1 MKPFCFA
8 LLSLILFV
16 SCHNDDEN
24 TEKPEVEEELYFP
37 PLTGNDWENI
47 STESLGWNIEAQA
60 ELFNYLE
67 THNTRAFIL
76 LKDGKIVIE
85 KYWGDNILGTS
96 DFDRDTNWYWAS
108 AGKTL
113 SATLT
118 GIAQEEGVLNIN
130 DKTSDYLGSGWTS
143 LSAEKENLIT
153 IKNQLSM
160 TTGLDY
166 EVNDLNCTL
175 PSCLA
180 YKADAGTQ
188 WYYHNAPYTLLSEV
202 ISQATQ
208 MDYNQYTDDKLE
220 SKIGMDG
227 QWIQNGYNNVYWS
240 TPRAM
245 ARFGLLMLNQ
255 GVWAGTP
262 VLSSLDYFNDMTTS
276 SQNLNPSYGYL
287 WWLNGKN
294 SIVFPSVDFSFNMAL
309 ADNAPAD
316 LIAGMGKNGQYVE
329 CIPSKNMVV
338 VRMGEAPNNDL
349 VPIQFHN
356 DMWLKISAMIQ
367 D

>member
-8 LLSLILFV
+8 LLSLILSV
-16 SCHNDDEN
+16 SCDNDEAN
-24 TEKPEVEEELYFP
+24 AEVQQELYFP
-37 PLTGNDWENI
+37 PLTGNDWNNI

-60 ELFNYLE
+60 GLFNYLE
-67 THNTRAFIL
+67 ANNTRAFII
-76 LKDGKIVIE
+76 LKDGKIAIE
-85 KYWGDNILGTS
+85 KYWGDNILGTTN
-96 DFDRDTNWYWAS
+96 FNRNTNWYWAS

-113 SATLT
+113 TATLT

-166 EVNDLNCTL
+166 EVSDLNCTSA
-175 PSCLA
+175 SCLTF
-180 YKADAGTQ
+180 KADAGTQ

-208 MDYNQYTDDKLE
+208 KDYNQYTYEKLQ

-227 QWIQNGYNNVYWS
+227 QWIQNGFNNVYWS

-245 ARFGLLMLNQ
+245 ARFGLLMLNR
-255 GVWAGTP
+255 GVWADTT
-262 VLSSLDYFNDMTTS
+262 VLADLDYFNAMTTS
-276 SQNLNPSYGYL
+276 SQDLNPSYGYL

-294 SIVFPSVDFSFNMAL
+294 SIIFPSVDFALNIEL
-309 ADNAPAD
+309 ADNAPDD
-316 LIAGMGKNGQYVE
+316 LVAGMGKNGQYVE

-338 VRMGEAPNNDL
+338 VRMGEAPGNDL

-356 DMWLKISAMIQ
+356 DMWAKISAMIQ
-367 D
+367 E